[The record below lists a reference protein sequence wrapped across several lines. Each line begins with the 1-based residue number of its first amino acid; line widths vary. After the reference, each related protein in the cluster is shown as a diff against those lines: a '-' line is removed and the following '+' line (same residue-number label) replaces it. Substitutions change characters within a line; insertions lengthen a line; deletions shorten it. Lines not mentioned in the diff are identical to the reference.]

1 MPVSSKTPAY
11 SSAPKPK
18 VGDLHIIFNVVFPTH
33 DDIAKSDEKK
43 KVRLRAK
50 TVYRSVSP

>member
-1 MPVSSKTPAY
+1 
-11 SSAPKPK
+11 